1 MEEMEEKRKEFVEL
15 EEEEEEESKRLFEQ
29 ELDYCSDLL

>member
-15 EEEEEEESKRLFEQ
+15 EEEEEESKRLFEQ